1 MEELVKYYKEFYKD
15 LLETSKKEE
24 LDKLLIEFENIPEDI
39 QDNLLQKL
47 ESFYKPFPLPLYF
60 FSFLKIIKIALIL
73 KNKLFSNYNFYFN
86 LYNKLR
92 KKENRTEEENRL
104 LTEVGEILYRMDEI
118 DGNLKKTIPKLI
130 NTIQQQIQKNNNT
143 ESIFLKKVTDENY
156 EELYPVYEE
165 LIQIILNTLDELKL
179 EKGLYKLSQFIIE
192 QTNIKI
198 D

>member
-118 DGNLKKTIPKLI
+118 DGNLKKTIPKLV
-130 NTIQQQIQKNNNT
+130 NTIQKQIQKSNNT
-143 ESIFLKKVTDENY
+143 ESIFLKKVTAENY
-156 EELYPVYEE
+156 EELYSVYEE

>member
-130 NTIQQQIQKNNNT
+130 NTIQKQIQKNNNT

>member
-1 MEELVKYYKEFYKD
+1 MEELLKYYKEFYKD

-130 NTIQQQIQKNNNT
+130 NTIQKQIQKSNNT

>member
-1 MEELVKYYKEFYKD
+1 MEELLKYYKEFYKD

-130 NTIQQQIQKNNNT
+130 NTIQKQIQKSNNT

-156 EELYPVYEE
+156 EELYPIYEE

>member
-130 NTIQQQIQKNNNT
+130 NTIQKQIQKSNNT